1 MSSLRKYYSGVGF
14 SMVQPLASSS
24 ALREA
29 VLVAVDDGLSVPGE
43 IVRAAIYDCIERSYQ
58 GDR

>member
-1 MSSLRKYYSGVGF
+1 
-14 SMVQPLASSS
+14 MVQPLASSS

>member
-1 MSSLRKYYSGVGF
+1 MSSLGKYYLGF

-24 ALREA
+24 ALSEA

-43 IVRAAIYDCIERSYQ
+43 IVRAAIYDRIERSYQ
-58 GDR
+58 GDP